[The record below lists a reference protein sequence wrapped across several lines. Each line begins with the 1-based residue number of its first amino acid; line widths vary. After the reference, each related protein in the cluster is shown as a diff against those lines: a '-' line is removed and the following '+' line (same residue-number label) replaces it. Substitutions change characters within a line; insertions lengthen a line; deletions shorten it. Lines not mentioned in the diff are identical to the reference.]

1 MDKLLFGYLV
11 FALVVSCIFNPL
23 AILILV
29 ALGGVSDV
37 CDY

>member
-1 MDKLLFGYLV
+1 MERILTGYLI
-11 FALVVSCIFNPL
+11 FAAVVSCIFNPL

-37 CDY
+37 YDY